1 MLWQAPFSFW
11 PVIVTTTL
19 VLDNMVLLMCYLC
32 YMSYQIIQKIF
43 VASLAHTYT
52 VVNWKDDI
60 PSSTLNWIDIYIYFL
75 VDFFHMKHTLFTWNV
90 WAMSMPM
97 YNANAWCS
105 VFIINAN
112 AWCLVFIIH
121 YNVQSLVFSVKVHCS
136 LLSVQCHVM
145 AHCSVFMLRF
155 SV

>member
-19 VLDNMVLLMCYLC
+19 VLDNMVLLMCY
-32 YMSYQIIQKIF
+32 MSYQIIQKIF
-43 VASLAHTYT
+43 VASWAHTYS
-52 VVNWKDDI
+52 VINWKDDI

-75 VDFFHMKHTLFTWNV
+75 VDFFPMKHTLFTLNV

-105 VFIINAN
+105 
-112 AWCLVFIIH
+112 VFIIH

-155 SV
+155 SVYCSC